1 MELLC
6 KNSKRLFFAKKL
18 CRKLTNCLSVFDHSV
33 GLTLKGLT
41 KLNDARMLLTMLF
54 FKTALFKC
62 FMSCDKLLL
71 LLEAVLKYFAGTY
84 SYHQCACLQESDCL
98 QQPSK
103 KEPLKLQGMSVSCII
118 FQKYF

>member
-6 KNSKRLFFAKKL
+6 ENSKQYFSQKTLCQKL
-18 CRKLTNCLSVFDHSV
+18 ANCLNVFDHFV

-41 KLNDARMLLTMLF
+41 KLNDARMLLTLLF

-62 FMSCDKLLL
+62 FMYCDKLLL
-71 LLEAVLKYFAGTY
+71 LLEAFLKYFAGTY

-103 KEPLKLQGMSVSCII
+103 EEPLKLLGMSVSCII